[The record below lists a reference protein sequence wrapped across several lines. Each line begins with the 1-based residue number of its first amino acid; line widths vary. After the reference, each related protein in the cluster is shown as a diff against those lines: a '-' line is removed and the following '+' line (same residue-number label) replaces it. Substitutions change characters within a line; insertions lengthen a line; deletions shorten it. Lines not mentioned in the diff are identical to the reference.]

1 MRLGTIPRAAR
12 ELQCLGSLRM
22 PDLIDALTAAG
33 LVRLAE
39 IMSITC
45 GVSALLAAIL
55 PPANRNSS
63 RLWKATRRC
72 LDVLAANV
80 RNARNRVT

>member
-1 MRLGTIPRAAR
+1 
-12 ELQCLGSLRM
+12 M

-45 GVSALLAAIL
+45 GASAVLAAIL
-55 PPANRNSS
+55 PPATRRSP
-63 RLWKATRRC
+63 RWWKATRRC
-72 LDVLAANV
+72 LDALGANV